1 MGELT
6 VADVT
11 REALKVLEREMRPHY
26 YKIRM
31 MDGEYAIST
40 SLKLYDVV
48 KMGLTEAEA
57 DAYLKLLQE
66 N

>member
-57 DAYLKLLQE
+57 DAYLKLLKE
-66 N
+66 K